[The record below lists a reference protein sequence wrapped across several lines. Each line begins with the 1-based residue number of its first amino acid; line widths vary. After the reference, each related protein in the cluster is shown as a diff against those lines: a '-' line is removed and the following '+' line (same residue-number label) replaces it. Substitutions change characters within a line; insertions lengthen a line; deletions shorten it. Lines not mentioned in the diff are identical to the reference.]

1 MLRLRSPDREL
12 TRETAHVNVSLEA
25 SISNIKL
32 QDDLVLDELES
43 QKFMRTKST
52 QTLKDK
58 PAKAKWDGVMSMF
71 KEWKHHNSV
80 AEGQQVY
87 VARLAAPASIASLA
101 PP

>member
-1 MLRLRSPDREL
+1 MLRFRPTDREL

-71 KEWKHHNSV
+71 KEWKHHSSV

-87 VARLAAPASIASLA
+87 VARSVAPVSIALLA
-101 PP
+101 PI